1 MTLMTRLTSRI
12 AGAGLAAAA
21 VIALGIATAEARPG
35 GGGSFG
41 SRGGRTFSAPPV
53 TTTAPRSAAPIER
66 SMTQPSQPSP
76 GYSAPANG
84 APRPGLFGRPGFGTG
99 LLGGLLGAGVL
110 GMLFGH
116 GMFGGIGGILSFF
129 GMLLQFALIAGLV
142 MLALRFFRSRN
153 QPAMAGAYARN
164 GAGMGGGPVPGGAS
178 PGGLGSALGGL
189 GGSRGP
195 AAPEPPRQ
203 PVDAVGIGPAD
214 YQAFESRLQA
224 VNAAWDREDTAA
236 LRTLCTPEMVAYFG
250 EDLARN
256 QGRGLHDRVRDVR
269 LLQGDLAESWRE
281 GPVDYATVAMRFSLV
296 NALVERATGKLVE
309 GDADRPQEVTE
320 LWTFRRERGQDW
332 QLSAIQQA

>member
-1 MTLMTRLTSRI
+1 MTRLTSRI

-21 VIALGIATAEARPG
+21 VVALGIATADARPG

-41 SRGGRTFSAPPV
+41 SRGGRTFSAPPT
-53 TTTAPRSAAPIER
+53 TTTAPRTAAPIER
-66 SMTQPSQPSP
+66 STTQPGLPSP
-76 GYSAPANG
+76 GYTAPAAG

-99 LLGGLLGAGVL
+99 LLGGLLGAGLL

-116 GMFGGIGGILSFF
+116 GMFGGLGGILSLF
-129 GMLLQFALIAGLV
+129 GMLLQFALIAGVV
-142 MLALRFFRSRN
+142 MLALRFFRGRS
-153 QPAMAGAYARN
+153 QPAMAGAYARS
-164 GAGMGGGPVPGGAS
+164 GSGTGGPA

-189 GGSRGP
+189 GGTRG
-195 AAPEPPRQ
+195 ATTPRQPSQ

-256 QGRGLHDRVRDVR
+256 QGRGLHDRVRDVK
-269 LLQGDLAESWRE
+269 LIQGDLAESWRE

-296 NALVERATGKLVE
+296 NALIERASGKVVE

-320 LWTFRRERGQDW
+320 IWTFRRERGGDW
-332 QLSAIQQA
+332 SLSAIQQA